1 MGGGGMI
8 HIHIMNMKKLT
19 TVKNE
24 CSKLKLSMCMLTSE
38 TFLDGEFLLSFRGRI
53 ILLMHGGFRIMS
65 RSNTVK
71 YIYGILKETCSM
83 INEILSMMEIIG
95 KTCHDLVYN
104 LECYPPLIN

>member
-1 MGGGGMI
+1 MGGGGWVVI

-24 CSKLKLSMCMLTSE
+24 CSKLKLSICMLTSE

-71 YIYGILKETCSM
+71 YIYGILKETYSV
-83 INEILSMMEIIG
+83 IIDTIYDG
-95 KTCHDLVYN
+95 NYREN
-104 LECYPPLIN
+104 MS